1 MRRLL
6 SVLLIPVMAVVLGGC
21 FLFEPTPTDEKLT
34 TYLTDSP
41 VISARFY
48 DRDRENEDGSE
59 FFFEDLEEGRLQELV
74 EKLDSMELTHHSYHT
89 DYFWGDHFGIELAL
103 EDGTYLTYDGTQLEH
118 SKVTIDT
125 PYDASNRIKSR
136 FLEVTNCD
144 FWEEMCEFFPE
155 IDLKGVRT
163 GW

>member
-1 MRRLL
+1 M
-6 SVLLIPVMAVVLGGC
+6 
-21 FLFEPTPTDEKLT
+21 
-34 TYLTDSP
+34 
-41 VISARFY
+41 ISARFY
-48 DRDRENEDGSE
+48 DRDRETEDGSQ
-59 FFFEDLEEGRLQELV
+59 FFFEELDASKTQDLV
-74 EKLDSMELTHHSYHT
+74 DKLDSMELTYHSFHT

-103 EDGTYLTYDGTQLEH
+103 EDGTYLTYDGTLLEH

-125 PYDASNRIKSR
+125 PYDSSNRIKNR

-144 FWEEMCEFFPE
+144 FWQEMYEFFPS